1 MLKTNTLL
9 IYLSILCCY
18 FPSFS
23 HSQENEEL
31 INYHISSSEELI
43 TRESWDSLEMN
54 MKKFSLGTQVK
65 DTSIAYCI
73 NLVLKANCENAKN
86 IGDEKPDKL
95 DHFYEKAIEISEKYK
110 YPELKYWVKVNFA
123 FYYYSLND
131 YNNAYPLF
139 IETMNFIKKYPEKK
153 QIQEAST
160 YTKLGYFLGF
170 LKDYEEG
177 IYFLSHAKDLV
188 EPNSKSEAVILDNL
202 GVYHVEMGDL
212 KSAKTCFDKALLIAK
227 NEGLT
232 LREAKIYGNQSDIY
246 RSKGDYNTAITLLEA
261 DLAISEELKANK
273 NSLFALL
280 KLANIY
286 LEKRDIPMTQSVI
299 DRINEYKE
307 IDFFYYKLFE
317 YELYKVWV
325 DVAREQG
332 LNELEL
338 QVRRRY
344 DEVYDSI
351 KDLDSEELI
360 QKINWI
366 VEKEK
371 YEFQLENKTTKIKHI
386 SERNRLL
393 YLILL
398 LLLIIST
405 LIYFYYLKKR
415 RLEREHYNN
424 IILQLKLDTFTIENK
439 LEETNYTLE
448 NYLDEKNQQIKKL
461 EKEIKKLRKN
471 SSYNN
476 ESQINQLYE
485 LLNSHLMT
493 EENWL
498 KFKNEFIKRCPAYFD
513 KLITLDPSF
522 TENNIRYIIL
532 LRLGI
537 SSHDLSHLLG
547 VSEDAIK
554 KSKQRLKSKLGDD
567 LEVLLSYPLE

>member
-9 IYLSILCCY
+9 IYLFILY
-18 FPSFS
+18 FFFPSYS
-23 HSQENEEL
+23 HTQTNEEL
-31 INYHISSSEELI
+31 IDSYISSYEELI
-43 TRESWDSLEMN
+43 FREAWDSLELDT
-54 MKKFSLGTQVK
+54 KKLNLGSNPR
-65 DTSIAYCI
+65 DTSIVYCI
-73 NLVLKANCENAKN
+73 NQVLKANIENAKH
-86 IGDEKPDKL
+86 IGEEKPVKL
-95 DHFYEKAIEISEKYK
+95 DRIYEECIQLAKKYD
-110 YPELKYWVKVNFA
+110 YPELKYWVTINFA

-131 YNNAYPLF
+131 YNKAYPLF
-139 IETMNFIKKYPEKK
+139 IETMNFIKKYPNKK
-153 QIQEAST
+153 QIQEANT
-160 YTKLGYFLGF
+160 YTKLGYFLGY
-170 LKDYEEG
+170 LKEYEEA

-212 KSAKTCFDKALLIAK
+212 KSAKTCFDKALVIAK
-227 NEGLT
+227 NEGLR

-332 LNELEL
+332 VNELEL
-338 QVRRRY
+338 KVRRRY

-371 YEFQLENKTTKIKHI
+371 YEFQLENKTAKIKHF

-424 IILQLKLDTFTIENK
+424 IILQLKLDTYTIESR
-439 LEETNYTLE
+439 LEETNYTLKS
-448 NYLDEKNQQIKKL
+448 YLIEKNKQIIRL
-461 EKEIKKLRKN
+461 EKEIKKSSNNKN
-471 SSYNN
+471 EN
-476 ESQINQLYE
+476 QINQLYE

>member
-9 IYLSILCCY
+9 IYLFILY
-18 FPSFS
+18 FFFPSYS
-23 HSQENEEL
+23 HTQTNEEL
-31 INYHISSSEELI
+31 IDSYISSYEELI
-43 TRESWDSLEMN
+43 FREAWDSLELDT
-54 MKKFSLGTQVK
+54 KKLNLGSNPR
-65 DTSIAYCI
+65 DTSIVYCI
-73 NLVLKANCENAKN
+73 NQVLKANIENAKY
-86 IGDEKPDKL
+86 IGEEKPVKL
-95 DHFYEKAIEISEKYK
+95 DRIYEECVQLAKKYD
-110 YPELKYWVKVNFA
+110 YPELKYWVTVNFA

-131 YNNAYPLF
+131 YNKAYPLF
-139 IETMNFIKKYPEKK
+139 IETMNFIKKYPNKK
-153 QIQEAST
+153 QIQEANT
-160 YTKLGYFLGF
+160 YTKLGYFLGY
-170 LKDYEEG
+170 LKEYEEA

-332 LNELEL
+332 VNELEL

-344 DEVYDSI
+344 DDVYDSI

-360 QKINWI
+360 QKINWM
-366 VEKEK
+366 VLKER
-371 YEFQLENKTTKIKHI
+371 YEFQLENKNTKIEHI

-398 LLLIIST
+398 LLTVIGI
-405 LIYFYYLKKR
+405 LIYFYYIKKR

-461 EKEIKKLRKN
+461 EKEIKKVRKN

-476 ESQINQLYE
+476 ENQINQLYE

-532 LRLGI
+532 FRLGI
-537 SSHDLSHLLG
+537 NSHDLSHLLG

-554 KSKQRLKSKLGDD
+554 KSKQRLKLKLGDD
-567 LEVLLSYPLE
+567 LEALLSYPLA

>member
-9 IYLSILCCY
+9 IYLFILY
-18 FPSFS
+18 FFFPSYS
-23 HSQENEEL
+23 HTQTNEEL
-31 INYHISSSEELI
+31 IDSYISSYEELI
-43 TRESWDSLEMN
+43 FREAWDSLELDT
-54 MKKFSLGTQVK
+54 KKLNLGSNPR
-65 DTSIAYCI
+65 DTSIVYCI
-73 NLVLKANCENAKN
+73 NQVLKANIENAKH
-86 IGDEKPDKL
+86 IGEEKPVKL
-95 DHFYEKAIEISEKYK
+95 DRIYEECIQLAKKYD
-110 YPELKYWVKVNFA
+110 YPELKYWVTVNFA

-131 YNNAYPLF
+131 YNKAYPLF
-139 IETMNFIKKYPEKK
+139 IETMNFIKKYPNKK
-153 QIQEAST
+153 QIQEANT
-160 YTKLGYFLGF
+160 YTKLGYFLGY
-170 LKDYEEG
+170 LKEYEEA

-332 LNELEL
+332 VNELEL

-371 YEFQLENKTTKIKHI
+371 YEFQLENKTAKIKHI

-424 IILQLKLDTFTIENK
+424 IILQLKLDTYTIESR
-439 LEETNYTLE
+439 LEETNYTLKS
-448 NYLDEKNQQIKKL
+448 YLIEKNQQIIRL
-461 EKEIKKLRKN
+461 EKEIKKSSNNKN
-471 SSYNN
+471 EN
-476 ESQINQLYE
+476 QINQLYE

-498 KFKNEFIKRCPAYFD
+498 KFKNEFIKRCPAFFD
-513 KLITLDPSF
+513 KLITMGSSL

-532 LRLGI
+532 FRLGI
-537 SSHDLSHLLG
+537 NSHDLSHLLG

-554 KSKQRLKSKLGDD
+554 KSKQRLKLKLGDD
-567 LEVLLSYPLE
+567 LEALLSYPLA

>member
-1 MLKTNTLL
+1 
-9 IYLSILCCY
+9 
-18 FPSFS
+18 
-23 HSQENEEL
+23 
-31 INYHISSSEELI
+31 
-43 TRESWDSLEMN
+43 

-177 IYFLSHAKDLV
+177 IYFLSLAKDLV
-188 EPNSKSEAVILDNL
+188 EPNSKSEAVVLDNL
-202 GVYHVEMGDL
+202 GIYYVELGNL
-212 KSAKTCFDKALLIAK
+212 KRAKACFDKALIIAK
-227 NEGLT
+227 NKNLT
-232 LREAKIYGNQSDIY
+232 LREAKIYGNQSAIY
-246 RSKGDYNTAITLLEA
+246 KAKGEFQEAIKLLET
-261 DLAISEELKANK
+261 DIEISEALEANK
-273 NSLFALL
+273 NTLFALI
-280 KLANIY
+280 KLAEIHI
-286 LEKRDIPMTQSVI
+286 EKNDITMAQSII

-325 DVAREQG
+325 DVAKEQG
-332 LNELEL
+332 VNELEL

-344 DEVYDSI
+344 DEIHDSI
-351 KDLDSEELI
+351 KDLDSDELI
-360 QKINWI
+360 QKINWM
-366 VEKEK
+366 VLKER
-371 YEFQLENKTTKIKHI
+371 YEFQLENKNTKIEHI

-398 LLLIIST
+398 LLTVIGI
-405 LIYFYYLKKR
+405 LIYFYYIKKR

-461 EKEIKKLRKN
+461 EKEIKKVRKN

>member
-9 IYLSILCCY
+9 IYLFILY
-18 FPSFS
+18 FFFPSYS
-23 HSQENEEL
+23 HTQTNEEL
-31 INYHISSSEELI
+31 IDSYISSYEELI
-43 TRESWDSLEMN
+43 FREAWDSLELDT
-54 MKKFSLGTQVK
+54 KKLNLGSNPR
-65 DTSIAYCI
+65 DTSIVYCI
-73 NLVLKANCENAKN
+73 NQVLKANIENAKN
-86 IGDEKPDKL
+86 IGEEKPVKL
-95 DHFYEKAIEISEKYK
+95 DRIYEECIQLAKKHD
-110 YPELKYWVKVNFA
+110 YPELKYWVTVNFA

-139 IETMNFIKKYPEKK
+139 LETMNFIKKYPEKK
-153 QIQEAST
+153 QIHEAST
-160 YTKLGYFLGF
+160 FTKLGFFLGF
-170 LKDYEEG
+170 LKDYKEA
-177 IYFLSHAKDLV
+177 IYFLSLAKDLV
-188 EPNSKSEAVILDNL
+188 EPNSKNEAVILDNL
-202 GVYHVEMGDL
+202 GFYYVNINEL
-212 KSAKTCFDKALLIAK
+212 ESAETCFKAALNIVK
-227 NEGLT
+227 NEGLK
-232 LREAKIYGNQSDIY
+232 LREAKIYGNQSAIY
-246 RSKGDYNTAITLLEA
+246 KAKGDFQKAIKLLES
-261 DLAISEELKANK
+261 DIEISEALEANK
-273 NSLFALL
+273 NTLFALI
-280 KLANIY
+280 KLAEIHIENN
-286 LEKRDIPMTQSVI
+286 DITMAQSII

-307 IDFFYYKLFE
+307 KDLYYYKLFE
-317 YELYKVWV
+317 YELYKMWI
-325 DVAREQG
+325 DVAKQQE
-332 LNELEL
+332 NTELEL

-344 DEVYDSI
+344 DKIHDSI
-351 KDLDSEELI
+351 KDIDSDELI
-360 QKINWI
+360 QKINWM
-366 VEKEK
+366 VLKER
-371 YEFQLENKTTKIKHI
+371 YEFQLESKNTKIEHI

-398 LLLIIST
+398 LLTVIGI
-405 LIYFYYLKKR
+405 LIYFYFIKKR

-461 EKEIKKLRKN
+461 EKEIKKVRKN

>member
-1 MLKTNTLL
+1 
-9 IYLSILCCY
+9 
-18 FPSFS
+18 
-23 HSQENEEL
+23 
-31 INYHISSSEELI
+31 
-43 TRESWDSLEMN
+43 MN

-286 LEKRDIPMTQSVI
+286 LEKR
-299 DRINEYKE
+299 
-307 IDFFYYKLFE
+307 
-317 YELYKVWV
+317 
-325 DVAREQG
+325 
-332 LNELEL
+332 
-338 QVRRRY
+338 
-344 DEVYDSI
+344 
-351 KDLDSEELI
+351 
-360 QKINWI
+360 
-366 VEKEK
+366 
-371 YEFQLENKTTKIKHI
+371 
-386 SERNRLL
+386 
-393 YLILL
+393 
-398 LLLIIST
+398 
-405 LIYFYYLKKR
+405 
-415 RLEREHYNN
+415 
-424 IILQLKLDTFTIENK
+424 
-439 LEETNYTLE
+439 
-448 NYLDEKNQQIKKL
+448 
-461 EKEIKKLRKN
+461 
-471 SSYNN
+471 
-476 ESQINQLYE
+476 
-485 LLNSHLMT
+485 
-493 EENWL
+493 
-498 KFKNEFIKRCPAYFD
+498 
-513 KLITLDPSF
+513 
-522 TENNIRYIIL
+522 
-532 LRLGI
+532 
-537 SSHDLSHLLG
+537 
-547 VSEDAIK
+547 
-554 KSKQRLKSKLGDD
+554 
-567 LEVLLSYPLE
+567 